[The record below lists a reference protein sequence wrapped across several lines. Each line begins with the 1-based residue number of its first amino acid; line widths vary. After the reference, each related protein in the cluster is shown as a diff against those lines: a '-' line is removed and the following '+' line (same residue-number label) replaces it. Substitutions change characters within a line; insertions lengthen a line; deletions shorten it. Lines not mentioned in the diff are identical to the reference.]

1 MSATKSWR
9 PLPLPS
15 STCLP
20 VLLVSIDIDT
30 AAYTVHVTDMS
41 NMWSESLDRKAIC
54 IRGWGENTSIDPSD
68 TPDNMA
74 KFLTSLKNALDSSQ
88 PGHDQT
94 RLHLIRASK
103 SDAGDD
109 GLTLK
114 ITCELPGIQ
123 PLLWPMHLSKSSP
136 SAIATDLVFP
146 LVQAH
151 LTRHREVNS
160 LIRMLEQKDAILN
173 KLLDKLDAM
182 GTGLEHV
189 FNPLSGKKK
198 VSRAVAADKVP
209 GLAPFNRRRWKSDA
223 ASGTDAPSDA
233 ESLVKEVFG
242 GEGLC
247 FESIAVEK
255 PTQLDEW
262 WLDFTGASSTQSRS
276 QEKPSASKGSTPP
289 PLDSSLDIDEDD
301 DFQVQPTPRGLTSN
315 RISTVTKNQPL
326 PDDASTEDEAD
337 SPEPV
342 KNTRIVP
349 SKDWQPENKK
359 PTLLLGTPGRKKQ
372 SPPASALSPIQNP
385 PKTRVTSQK
394 VDDSETAS
402 DAEDDGTTAS
412 LSDEEEQ
419 PQSSPPPS
427 PKPGPKRSGLGLGR
441 IGGSKAKQPVM
452 EPAETRQMGGP
463 EPIAQPATRP
473 VPRKLGMIGKKK
485 GSDTDPVA
493 PAVEENRGRSRGLV
507 VKEESSRATPRETSQ
522 ERADRKREE
531 LKREL
536 ERKAAAGPAK
546 KKRKF

>member
-1 MSATKSWR
+1 MSTTKSWR

-15 STCLP
+15 SSDLP

-41 NMWSESLDRKAIC
+41 NIWTESLDRKAIC

-94 RLHLIRASK
+94 RLHLIRASNP
-103 SDAGDD
+103 DAGDD

-114 ITCELPGIQ
+114 ITCELPGLQ
-123 PLLWPMHLSKSSP
+123 PLSWPMHLKKSPP
-136 SAIATDLVFP
+136 SAIAIDLVFP

-160 LIRMLEQKDAILN
+160 LIRMLDQKDVILN

-209 GLAPFNRRRWKSDA
+209 GLAPFNRRRWRSDVA
-223 ASGTDAPSDA
+223 GGADGPSNA

-247 FESIAVEK
+247 FEHITIEE
-255 PTQLDEW
+255 PTQLDQW
-262 WLDFTGASSTQSRS
+262 WLDFNGASSTQSRS
-276 QEKPSASKGSTPP
+276 QEKPSASKEMTPP
-289 PLDSSLDIDEDD
+289 PPDGSLNVDDDD
-301 DFQVQPTPRGLTSN
+301 DFQVQSTPPGLISG
-315 RISTVTKNQPL
+315 RISTLTKNQPL
-326 PDDASTEDEAD
+326 PDDASTEEEPG

-342 KNTRIVP
+342 RNTRIVP
-349 SKDWQPENKK
+349 SQDRQPQTKK
-359 PTLLLGTPGRKKQ
+359 STSRLGMLGRKKQ
-372 SPPASALSPIQNP
+372 SSP
-385 PKTRVTSQK
+385 TRDTSQK

-402 DAEDDGTTAS
+402 EAGDDGTTAS
-412 LSDEEEQ
+412 LPDEEVQ
-419 PQSSPPPS
+419 LQSSPS
-427 PKPGPKRSGLGLGR
+427 PLLKPRPKRSELGLGR
-441 IGGSKAKQPVM
+441 IGGPKTKQPVM
-452 EPAETRQMGGP
+452 EPAETCQPDAP
-463 EPIAQPATRP
+463 EPIAQPTTRLG
-473 VPRKLGMIGKKK
+473 PRKLGMIGKKK
-485 GSDTDPVA
+485 GGDTGPVA
-493 PAVEENRGRSRGLV
+493 PAVEENRGRSRGSV
-507 VKEESSRATPRETSQ
+507 VKEEPSRATARETSQ